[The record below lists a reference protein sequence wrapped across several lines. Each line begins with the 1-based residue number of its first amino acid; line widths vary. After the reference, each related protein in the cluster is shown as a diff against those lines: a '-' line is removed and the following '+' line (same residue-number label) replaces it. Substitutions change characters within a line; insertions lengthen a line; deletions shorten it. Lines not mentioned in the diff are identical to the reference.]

1 MRPSA
6 VSDIDSEGDEMT
18 PGRSSSTTAVISVF
32 ILIACFLIQS
42 PAQTT
47 SKAARNTSTT
57 KTKTMKGPSA
67 KEALDA
73 SESNAAD
80 SEMRPIIEYYVV
92 DRGSLLRSF
101 PVSSSPARRER
112 FRKFYGDALERI
124 QKLNFDSMSQEGKV
138 DYLLFKNHLE
148 HELRQLDIEEKQQA
162 EIAFLIP
169 FSKTIVDLE
178 EARRRME
185 PIDSA
190 KTAASL
196 TSLKKQIDDTRKL
209 VEAGLRAGA
218 EGADVIKAKKTVAFR
233 AIGAINNLKNNL
245 RNWYTFY
252 NGYDPLFTWWNEEP
266 YKTLD
271 QTLTTY
277 GAFLGERVVGLRAE
291 GTRTNANAPTG

>member
-1 MRPSA
+1 
-6 VSDIDSEGDEMT
+6 
-18 PGRSSSTTAVISVF
+18 
-32 ILIACFLIQS
+32 
-42 PAQTT
+42 
-47 SKAARNTSTT
+47 
-57 KTKTMKGPSA
+57 
-67 KEALDA
+67 
-73 SESNAAD
+73 
-80 SEMRPIIEYYVV
+80 
-92 DRGSLLRSF
+92 
-101 PVSSSPARRER
+101 
-112 FRKFYGDALERI
+112 
-124 QKLNFDSMSQEGKV
+124 
-138 DYLLFKNHLE
+138 
-148 HELRQLDIEEKQQA
+148 
-162 EIAFLIP
+162 
-169 FSKTIVDLE
+169 
-178 EARRRME
+178 ME

-277 GAFLGERVVGLRAE
+277 AAFLSERVVGLRTE
-291 GTRTNANAPTG
+291 GTQTAGPTTNRGTGAGPGGGGGGGQGPGGFGQGQGQQRAGAPARAG